1 MKRQFWRMM
10 ALILT
15 MGMLLGGC
23 RGIFEKKREA
33 VRELTCTT
41 PAILSGMQALTDGK
55 AVLCQI
61 DYAVERTTVQVVDTA
76 ADEVSAACFSAGIEV
91 RELAQQERD
100 IEEYFVELMGGADGE
115 KDGGAR

>member
-1 MKRQFWRMM
+1 MM

-55 AVLCQI
+55 AALCQI
-61 DYAVERTTVQVVDTA
+61 DYEGERTTV
-76 ADEVSAACFSAGIEV
+76 
-91 RELAQQERD
+91 
-100 IEEYFVELMGGADGE
+100 
-115 KDGGAR
+115 

>member
-1 MKRQFWRMM
+1 MM

-55 AVLCQI
+55 AALCQI
-61 DYAVERTTVQVVDTA
+61 DYEGERTTVQVVDTA
-76 ADEVSAACFSAGIEV
+76 ADEVSAECTLEGAWELKAQGFQDGRIALYCREEGVWKFLDSAL
-91 RELAQQERD
+91 REQ
-100 IEEYFVELMGGADGE
+100 GT
-115 KDGGAR
+115 